1 MATLAPECEDV
12 YADVRSDASET
23 DWAWLKYTDNNNIG
37 VGGSGTGGVAELA
50 KNFSDDECGF
60 GYIRVITGDAE
71 SKRAKFVFIGWT
83 GDNAKIMRK
92 ARMSVHKANVKD
104 VFREF
109 AIEVLASDMDDLDAE
124 KIKTAV
130 IKAGGANYMGQQ

>member
-1 MATLAPECEDV
+1 MATLTPECEDV

-23 DWAWLKYTDNNNIG
+23 DWAFLKYNSQNEIG
-37 VGGSGTGGVAELA
+37 VGGSGTGGVAALA
-50 KNFSDDECGF
+50 PNFTDDECAF
-60 GYIRVITGDAE
+60 GYVRVTTGDEE
-71 SKRAKFVFIGWT
+71 SKRAKFVFIAWT

-109 AIEVLASDMDDLDAE
+109 AIELLASDQDDLDAE
-124 KIKTAV
+124 AIKT
-130 IKAGGANYMGQQ
+130 IKAGGANYMGQA